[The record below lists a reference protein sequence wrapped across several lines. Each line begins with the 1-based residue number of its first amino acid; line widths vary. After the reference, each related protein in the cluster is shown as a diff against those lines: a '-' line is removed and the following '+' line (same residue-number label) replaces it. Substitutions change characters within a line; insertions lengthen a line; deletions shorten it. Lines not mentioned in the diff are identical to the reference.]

1 MIITDDREPD
11 EIRNLLV
18 KCQQKRL
25 PLGDY
30 IVNDTVII
38 ERKTAPDFINS
49 LVTKHLKSQV
59 YRLTKAYANPVL
71 AIIGNIYIE
80 AQERISRQ
88 ALIAQLASLT
98 ARHNLEGVR
107 GKVSLITFE
116 TDYDFVIYLN
126 YLDKKTTDNKPFTN
140 PEIKDL
146 DKSDIEAVKNA
157 LLSLIPDLGEVL
169 VKNLL
174 RKLGSIR
181 NIANASVKELTEVDG
196 LGLKK
201 AMMVFKVFN
210 SGEELDKSQK
220 TLEGLRNE
228 ENKN

>member
-11 EIRNLLV
+11 EIHNLLA
-18 KCQQKRL
+18 KYQQKRL

-38 ERKTAPDFINS
+38 ERKTASDFVNS

-98 ARHNLEGVR
+98 ARYNLEGAR

-116 TDYDFVIYLN
+116 TDYDFALYLN
-126 YLDKKTTDNKPFTN
+126 YLDKKTIDSKPFTN
-140 PEIKDL
+140 PEIEDL

-157 LLSLIPDLGEVL
+157 MLGLVPNLGEVL

-174 RKLGSIR
+174 RKFGSIR
-181 NIANASVKELTEVDG
+181 NIANATVKELTEVDG

-201 AMMVFKVFN
+201 AKVVFKVF
-210 SGEELDKSQK
+210 SLGKGLDKNQK
-220 TLEGLRNE
+220 TLGGL
-228 ENKN
+228 